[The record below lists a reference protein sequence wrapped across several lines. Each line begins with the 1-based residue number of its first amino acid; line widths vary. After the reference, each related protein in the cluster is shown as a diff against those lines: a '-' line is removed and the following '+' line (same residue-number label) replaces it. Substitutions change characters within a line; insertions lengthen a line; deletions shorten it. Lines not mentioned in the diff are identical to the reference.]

1 MSETLLSTTIAS
13 ILTDLARV
21 EGERAARTLEH
32 DWAAR
37 VVMLKEYQ
45 QHRFRRSYAE
55 LLASPRYAAAARFFL
70 DELYGPRD
78 FSQRDAQ
85 FARVV
90 PTLVRLFPHE
100 IVATVGMLARLHAI
114 SEELDSAMARHL
126 AGGAPID
133 RAGYAAAWRATGRP
147 ADREAQIALTLAVGA
162 ELDRLTRKPLLRQ
175 TLRWMRGPAHA
186 AGLGALQEFLES
198 GFDTF
203 RAMNGADYFLRRIGD
218 NERRVA
224 AALFGTTQ
232 DDEVLGQL
240 P

>member
-1 MSETLLSTTIAS
+1 MDPTVAS

-21 EGERAARTLEH
+21 EAQRAARAA
-32 DWAAR
+32 DPVWAAR
-37 VVMLKEYQ
+37 VTALKEYQ
-45 QHRFRRSYAE
+45 QSRFRRSYSD
-55 LLASPRYAAAARFFL
+55 LLASARYASAARFFL

-85 FARVV
+85 FGRVV

-114 SEELDSAMARHL
+114 SEELDSTMAQHL
-126 AGGAPID
+126 PAKAVD
-133 RAGYAAAWRATGRP
+133 AADYLAAWRATGRP
-147 ADREAQIALTLAVGA
+147 PDREQQIVLTLAVGA

-175 TLRWMRGPAHA
+175 TLRWMRTPAHA

-203 RAMNGADYFLRRIGD
+203 RAMNGADDFLRLIGD
-218 NERRVA
+218 NERLLA
-224 AALFGTTQ
+224 AVLFGTV
-232 DDEVLGQL
+232 DDEAVLGQL

>member
-1 MSETLLSTTIAS
+1 MSTSVAS

-21 EGERAARTLEH
+21 EAQRSARAVER
-32 DWAAR
+32 DWAAQ
-37 VVMLKEYQ
+37 VVALKEYQ
-45 QHRFRRSYAE
+45 QSRFRRSYAD
-55 LLASPRYAAAARFFL
+55 LLDSPRYAAAARFFL

-100 IVATVGMLARLHAI
+100 IVVTVGMLARLHAI
-114 SEELDSAMARHL
+114 SEELDSTMARHL
-126 AGGAPID
+126 GSAAID
-133 RAGYAAAWRATGRP
+133 ASAYVAAWQATGRP
-147 ADREAQIALTLAVGA
+147 DDRESQIVLTLAVGS
-162 ELDRLTRKPLLRQ
+162 ERDRLTRKPLLRQ

-186 AGLGALQEFLES
+186 AGLGALQEFLEL

-203 RAMNGADYFLRRIGD
+203 KAMKGAGEFLSRIGD
-218 NERRVA
+218 NERA
-224 AALFGTTQ
+224 LALALFGTRS
-232 DDEVLGQL
+232 DDALLGQL

>member
-1 MSETLLSTTIAS
+1 MDTTVAS

-21 EGERAARTLEH
+21 EAQRAARAAEPH
-32 DWAAR
+32 WAAR
-37 VVMLKEYQ
+37 VIALKEYQ
-45 QHRFRRSYAE
+45 QSRFRRSYAD
-55 LLASPRYAAAARFFL
+55 LLVSARYAAAARFFL

-90 PTLVRLFPHE
+90 PTLVRLFPRE

-114 SEELDSAMARHL
+114 SEELDSTMARHL
-126 AGGAPID
+126 RASTLDA
-133 RAGYAAAWRATGRP
+133 AGYLSAWRATGRP
-147 ADREAQIALTLAVGA
+147 PDREQQIVLTLAVGA

-175 TLRWMRGPAHA
+175 TLRWMRAPAHA
-186 AGLGALQEFLES
+186 AGLGALQEFLEL

-203 RAMNGADYFLRRIGD
+203 RAMKGADDFLGRIGD
-218 NERRVA
+218 NERRLA
-224 AALFGTTQ
+224 AVLFGTV
-232 DDEVLGQL
+232 DDEAVLGQL

>member
-1 MSETLLSTTIAS
+1 LDTAVAS

-21 EGERAARTLEH
+21 EAQRAARAAAP

-37 VVMLKEYQ
+37 VIALKEYQ
-45 QHRFRRSYAE
+45 QSRFRRSYAD
-55 LLASPRYAAAARFFL
+55 LLVSARYAAAARFFL

-78 FSQRDAQ
+78 FSQRDSQ

-90 PTLVRLFPHE
+90 PTLVRLFPRE

-114 SEELDSAMARHL
+114 SEELDSTMAQHL
-126 AGGAPID
+126 RATTLNA
-133 RAGYAAAWRATGRP
+133 AGYLSAWRATGRP
-147 ADREAQIALTLAVGA
+147 PDREQQIVLTLAVGA

-175 TLRWMRGPAHA
+175 TLRWMRTPAHA
-186 AGLGALQEFLES
+186 AGLGALQEFLEL

-203 RAMNGADYFLRRIGD
+203 RAMKGADDFLRRIGD
-218 NERRVA
+218 NERRLA
-224 AALFGTTQ
+224 AVLFGTV
-232 DDEVLGQL
+232 DDEAVLGQL

>member
-1 MSETLLSTTIAS
+1 MDTTVAS

-21 EGERAARTLEH
+21 EAQRAARAAAP

-37 VVMLKEYQ
+37 VVALKEYQ
-45 QHRFRRSYAE
+45 QSRFRRSYAD
-55 LLASPRYAAAARFFL
+55 LLVSARYAAAARFFL

-90 PTLVRLFPHE
+90 PTLVRLFPRE

-114 SEELDSAMARHL
+114 SEELDSTMAQHL
-126 AGGAPID
+126 RSTTLDA
-133 RAGYAAAWRATGRP
+133 AGYLSAWRATGRP
-147 ADREAQIALTLAVGA
+147 PDREQQIVLTLAVGA

-175 TLRWMRGPAHA
+175 TLRWMRTPAHA
-186 AGLGALQEFLES
+186 AGLGALQEFLEL

-203 RAMNGADYFLRRIGD
+203 RAMKGADDFLRRIGD
-218 NERRVA
+218 NERRLA
-224 AALFGTTQ
+224 AVLFGTV
-232 DDEVLGQL
+232 DDEAVLGQL